1 MANVTVKMADVD
13 GTSGD
18 PNLIELANDANRKG
32 ATRYPVGD
40 SVSYEIFDEFL
51 GVSTAEH
58 VVSKSGEVT
67 DYPLFIE
74 IASGD
79 DLVPIGVTGD
89 MGVDEEGVEFNRTWS
104 QWLAPHSYITER
116 DGRKFVGTSSCV
128 EYPQGYLPMSGLV
141 PVFGSLLKPSEL
153 PAPPDIDV

>member
-1 MANVTVKMADVD
+1 MANVIVKMVDVD

-32 ATRYPVGD
+32 ANRYPIGD
-40 SVSYEIFDEFL
+40 SVSYEVFNDLLEVTI
-51 GVSTAEH
+51 AEYT
-58 VVSKSGEVT
+58 VTKGGEVT
-67 DYPLFIE
+67 DFALMIE
-74 IASGD
+74 ITSGD

-89 MGVDEEGVEFNRTWS
+89 MGVDEEGAEFNRTWL
-104 QWLAPHSYITER
+104 QWLAPHSNITER

-141 PVFGSLLKPSEL
+141 PVFGSLLKPSEIPL
-153 PAPPDIDV
+153 ADVEV